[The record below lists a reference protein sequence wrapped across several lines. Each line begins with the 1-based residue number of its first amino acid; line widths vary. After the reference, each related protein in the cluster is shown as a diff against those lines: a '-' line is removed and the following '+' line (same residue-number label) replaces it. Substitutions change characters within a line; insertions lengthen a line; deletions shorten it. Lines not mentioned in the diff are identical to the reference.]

1 MSEYPTYLIH
11 YGIEGQKWGVKRFQ
25 NEDGTYTTE
34 GLQRRREA
42 LQNGASKE
50 ELKRINEVAKR
61 ELIYNKNMTKK
72 QNSINKKFDKLT
84 EKIKSD
90 KEAGKEIN
98 DRKINK
104 AIKLGTEF
112 RKLDYIAGNP
122 SFYYDKRDEVTDYA
136 KKAGRFGLLGLPLV
150 AIKDSSANK
159 KINKY
164 YEKVFEQAKNESI
177 ADLEKHGIKAKSEDL
192 KRQSRVKSLLA
203 AGHTQSEVA
212 KLMGAPKST
221 ANKHKQ

>member
-61 ELIYNKNMTKK
+61 ELIYNKNLIKK
-72 QNSINKKFDKLT
+72 QSSINRKFDKLT

-90 KEAGKEIN
+90 KEAGKQIK

-122 SFYYDKRDEVTDYA
+122 SFYYDKRDEVVNFA
-136 KKAGRFGLLGLPLV
+136 KKAGHIGLLGLPLV
-150 AIKDSSANK
+150 AIKDSSANN

-164 YEKVFEQAKNESI
+164 YEKVFEQARNESI
-177 ADLEKHGIKAKSEDL
+177 ADLEKHGIKAKSVDL
-192 KRQSRVKSLLA
+192 KRQSGADFDGSKII
-203 AGHTQSEVA
+203 TKA
-212 KLMGAPKST
+212 K
-221 ANKHKQ
+221 KHQF